1 MHKLMILSAVAL
13 LASTT
18 AVLAED
24 NADLLQPVSYGAVT
38 GEAEKD
44 TMAYDMGKAS
54 DLWVRFSDECIISG
68 AAPVK
73 AASLNGAAPRINPHE
88 AAQINPPR

>member
-1 MHKLMILSAVAL
+1 MILSTVAL
-13 LASTT
+13 LAGTT

-24 NADLLQPVSYGAVT
+24 NASLLQPVSFGAVT

-44 TMAYDMGKAS
+44 TEAYDMAAPS
-54 DLWVRFSDECIISG
+54 DLWVRFSDECIVSS
-68 AAPVK
+68 ASPVK